1 MQVSLERAALTTCL
15 LSFFKKNVPLIKD
28 IALISHWSISYS
40 LASES
45 GRIRGITPFLFKPEI
60 AEAPYNATFDQSGR
74 VNIIY
79 FALFILHPRT
89 PLKVASIIDMSLS
102 ETLYFSRHYSAA
114 LRRGYVEDRA
124 RLQSEIKDLDAQLE
138 SAWVEALR
146 KLDQYKELK
155 RQELELDTSLSELGR
170 NELWE
175 SLDRQR

>member
-1 MQVSLERAALTTCL
+1 
-15 LSFFKKNVPLIKD
+15 
-28 IALISHWSISYS
+28 
-40 LASES
+40 
-45 GRIRGITPFLFKPEI
+45 
-60 AEAPYNATFDQSGR
+60 
-74 VNIIY
+74 
-79 FALFILHPRT
+79 
-89 PLKVASIIDMSLS
+89 MSLS